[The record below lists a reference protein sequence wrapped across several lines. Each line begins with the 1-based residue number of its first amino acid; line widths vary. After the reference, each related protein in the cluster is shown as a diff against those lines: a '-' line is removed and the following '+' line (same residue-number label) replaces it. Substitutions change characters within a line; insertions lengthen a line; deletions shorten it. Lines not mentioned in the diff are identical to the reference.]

1 MLARTEAT
9 KPLSILIADD
19 DYRFRTGLRT
29 LLDFY
34 REQTRRFAVIG
45 EASRVDTALSL
56 VAQKHPDLLLLDLEL
71 LGGSGMK
78 VLQQLQ
84 DRQETVKPLVIS
96 AHQEDHWI
104 YRAMQAGA
112 LGYIFK
118 TQLSKQLWDAITTV
132 MQGKVYLPCEA
143 ATGFFRQFQEARSD
157 LPLQAEQIYQLS
169 NREEEVLLQL
179 VRGESNEKIAENLH
193 ITVATVKA
201 HLTNVFQKLE
211 VNSRTQAIVKA
222 LSTGLVQ
229 S

>member
-1 MLARTEAT
+1 MLTRTEPT

-19 DYRFRTGLRT
+19 DQRFRIGLRT

-34 REQTRRFAVIG
+34 REQTKRFAVVG

-71 LGGSGMK
+71 YGGSGMA
-78 VLQQLQ
+78 VLQQLRDQ
-84 DRQETVKPLVIS
+84 QEKVKPLVIS

-112 LGYIFK
+112 VGYIFK
-118 TQLSKQLWDAITTV
+118 AQLSKQLWDAITTV
-132 MQGKVYLPCEA
+132 MQGKVYLPAEA

-157 LPLQAEQIYQLS
+157 LPLQSEQDYQLS
-169 NREEEVLLQL
+169 NREKEVLLWL
-179 VRGESNEKIAENLH
+179 VRGESNEKIADQLH
-193 ITVATVKA
+193 ITTATVKA
-201 HLTNVFQKLE
+201 HLTNVFQKLK
-211 VNSRTQAIVKA
+211 VTSRTQAIIKA

-229 S
+229 T